1 MPFANDDSDQVLPDH
16 FDAVAP
22 VLARTDRD
30 QRCLEIDIRLAAAQF
45 AVAHHAAFH
54 LDTELLV
61 AQVRHV
67 DFARLIESEKVRVI
81 ELDFGA

>member
-1 MPFANDDSDQVLPDH
+1 MPFADDDSDEILPDH

-22 VLARTDRD
+22 VLAGTHRD
-30 QRCLEIDIRLAAAQF
+30 QRCLKIDVRLAAAQF
-45 AVAHHAAFH
+45 AVVHYAAFD

-67 DFARLIESEKVRVI
+67 DFTRLIEPEKVRVI